1 MRHECPLDD
10 DTDAGRM
17 GGDTADQDL
26 DKSGRRE
33 SNSRSHW
40 RERYGDEF
48 AEVLGSSLSD
58 GKGSRRLFFNVA
70 QEGMVARLEEAGIVG
85 RLAPP
90 LQRARASVATILV
103 GVLGS
108 LGSAAVLTRY
118 AKGWQ
123 RNPALESLTRAGC
136 CWLVMSSSARC
147 LRSDRSL

>member
-1 MRHECPLDD
+1 MTTPTLVGWAGTPL
-10 DTDAGRM
+10 TRTSIGAGDENR
-17 GGDTADQDL
+17 TRVLAL
-26 DKSGRRE
+26 A
-33 SNSRSHW
+33 
-40 RERYGDEF
+40 ERYGDEF

-147 LRSDRSL
+147 LRSVRSL

>member
-10 DTDAGRM
+10 DADAGRM

-26 DKSGRRE
+26 DRSGRRE

-48 AEVLGSSLSD
+48 AKVLGSSLSD

-70 QEGMVARLEEAGIVG
+70 QEGMMARLEEAGIVG

-103 GVLGS
+103 GVLA
-108 LGSAAVLTRY
+108 SAAVLTRY

-123 RNPALESLTRAGC
+123 RTPALESLTRAGH

-147 LRSDRSL
+147 LRSVRSL